1 MDYAT
6 VIETPRYAFLRKDE
20 HLGGNII
27 LLTLSGAR
35 SYGTN
40 VPGSDIDI
48 RGITVE
54 KPNEVLEIGRAH
66 V

>member
-40 VPGSDIDI
+40 VPGSDI
-48 RGITVE
+48 
-54 KPNEVLEIGRAH
+54 EIGRAH